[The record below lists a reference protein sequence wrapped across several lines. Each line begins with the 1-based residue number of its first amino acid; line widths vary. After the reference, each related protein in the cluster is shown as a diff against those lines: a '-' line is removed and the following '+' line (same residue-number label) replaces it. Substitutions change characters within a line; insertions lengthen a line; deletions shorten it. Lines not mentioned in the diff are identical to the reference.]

1 LEEEHL
7 HISLGTEEKVEC
19 HHAFGI
25 FPVNHMCQQLHPKNI
40 PADINIT
47 HKLILTISY
56 SSHFCHTQQP
66 QIRRLLPVSK
76 VLHPLSTQHGIQSR
90 EHGHQITT
98 TATYMLNVVPA

>member
-40 PADINIT
+40 PTDINIT
-47 HKLILTISY
+47 HKLILTVSY
-56 SSHFCHTQQP
+56 SSHFCHTQQLK
-66 QIRRLLPVSK
+66 IYVKKKYFDVGKYNTSA
-76 VLHPLSTQHGIQSR
+76 ICCC
-90 EHGHQITT
+90 
-98 TATYMLNVVPA
+98 

>member
-40 PADINIT
+40 PIDINTTYIPYINCS
-47 HKLILTISY
+47 LFFSFLSY
-56 SSHFCHTQQP
+56 T
-66 QIRRLLPVSK
+66 VAK
-76 VLHPLSTQHGIQSR
+76 
-90 EHGHQITT
+90 
-98 TATYMLNVVPA
+98 N